1 MSDQSSSHFVAREDA
16 AAAGPFELGTLQWL
30 REFGCAGRPE
40 LAAGYWFV
48 TTEQAPEP
56 FPLTAAF
63 DESFHLLS
71 GRLRIEFLGDE
82 SGESGER
89 GESVELSAGD
99 SISYNAGTEMRWTVL
114 EDAAKFFVY
123 SGAGA

>member
-1 MSDQSSSHFVAREDA
+1 MSDHATHFVATRDA

-30 REFGCAGRPE
+30 REFGSAERPG
-40 LAAGYWFV
+40 LSAGYWFV
-48 TTEQAPEP
+48 TTEEAPEP

-63 DESFHLLS
+63 DETFHLLT
-71 GRLRIEFLGDE
+71 GRLRIEFIG
-82 SGESGER
+82 GET
-89 GESVELSAGD
+89 VELAAGD

-114 EDAAKFFVY
+114 EDASKFFVY

>member
-1 MSDQSSSHFVAREDA
+1 MSEHAHFVTRQDP

-30 REFGCAGRPE
+30 REFGSADRPG
-40 LAAGYWFV
+40 LSAGYWYV

-63 DESFHLLS
+63 DETFHLLS
-71 GRLRIEFLGDE
+71 GRLRIEFIG
-82 SGESGER
+82 GET
-89 GESVELSAGD
+89 VEISAGD

-114 EDAAKFFVY
+114 EDASKFFVY
-123 SGAGA
+123 SGTGA